1 MNLRVIQVGKTKK
14 GWLSQGVQEYLKRLG
29 PLQRIEVLEVPDA
42 SLKTAGSAEA
52 VKAREA
58 ERILRQ
64 IDPRDHVVL
73 LDERGKAKTS
83 LEFSSFLDSL
93 SGRKPV
99 VFVIGGVYGA
109 GDRLKERA
117 NDILRLSAMTLT
129 HQMARLFLIEQIYRA
144 LMIKNNRPYHY

>member
-1 MNLRVIQVGKTKK
+1 MSLRIIQVGKTKK
-14 GWLSQGVQEYLKRLG
+14 GWLSQGIEEYLKRLG
-29 PLQRIEVLEVPDA
+29 PMQRIEVLEVPDA
-42 SLKTAGSAEA
+42 SLRTSGSAEA
-52 VKAREA
+52 VKAKEA
-58 ERILRQ
+58 EAILRK

-73 LDERGKAKTS
+73 LDERGAAKTS

-109 GDRLKERA
+109 GDPLKERA
-117 NDILRLSAMTLT
+117 DELLRLSAMTFT
-129 HQMARLFLIEQIYRA
+129 HQMARLILIEQIYRA